1 MQLEALVIGLRHLA
15 DAAPVVRQLM
25 TLRKCAPSMWISTPV
40 PPAGA
45 GNAER
50 NERIADMKFPTV
62 LLWIN
67 AAFFLLFG
75 ALFLVAPG
83 VFAELLTGAA
93 PATTN
98 ALIDI
103 RATYGGMAL
112 GIGLF
117 FAFCARQQ
125 ASVRIGLIASLL
137 VAAGI
142 VFGR

>member
-1 MQLEALVIGLRHLA
+1 
-15 DAAPVVRQLM
+15 
-25 TLRKCAPSMWISTPV
+25 
-40 PPAGA
+40 
-45 GNAER
+45 
-50 NERIADMKFPTV
+50 MKLPTV

-83 VFAELLTGAA
+83 VFAELLTGAT

-125 ASVRIGLIASLL
+125 SSVRIGLIASLF

-142 VFGR
+142 VFGRLAGIVVDGSPNPFMIALLAGDTLFIVLFVVALKRTPGKAG